1 MLRHAHDC
9 NKNLNVNFIKNT
21 SNIGPKTLLNYLQN
35 GHFWHPETLPGT
47 LWEPKLDFCP

>member
-21 SNIGPKTLLNYLQN
+21 SKISPKTLPNDLQT
-35 GHFWHPETLPGT
+35 GHFWRPETLLGT
-47 LWEPKLDFCP
+47 LWEPKLDFCS